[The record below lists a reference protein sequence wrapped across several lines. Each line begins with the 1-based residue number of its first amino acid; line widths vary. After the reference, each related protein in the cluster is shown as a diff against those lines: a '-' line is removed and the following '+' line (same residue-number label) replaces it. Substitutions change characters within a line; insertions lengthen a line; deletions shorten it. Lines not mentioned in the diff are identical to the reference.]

1 MTYAVGDTQYVAVLS
16 GPPALFSDAAS
27 RTGPNRVLVFALGG
41 TAKLPPPPA
50 PRDPI
55 PAPNVKI
62 AATTTELA
70 EGSAL
75 FTAYCSRCHSF
86 TSNLV
91 KGGAV
96 PDLRRTTTAVHAT
109 FDSIVLGGARR
120 ALGMPS
126 FAKDLNAAQVRLIQA
141 YVVDEAQRASNPS
154 RVRP

>member
-1 MTYAVGDTQYVAVLS
+1 
-16 GPPALFSDAAS
+16 
-27 RTGPNRVLVFALGG
+27 VFALGG
-41 TAKLPPPPA
+41 TAKLPPPP
-50 PRDPI
+50 PRRDPI
-55 PAPNVKI
+55 PTPNVKI

-70 EGSAL
+70 DGSAL

-96 PDLRRTTTAVHAT
+96 PDLRRTTPAVHAT
-109 FDSIVLGGARR
+109 FDSIVIGGARR

-126 FAKDLNAAQVRLIQA
+126 FAKDLDAAQVRLIPA